1 MDWSR
6 NTPRA
11 GRPSPAVP
19 RRSLFLMAAAKKKTP
34 SLALPTRGRGRK
46 TAQRRTSGKPGG
58 PRGPE
63 PRESVITLDGDQ
75 TLAKLAAQVEKNG
88 GAVVGAYRDPF
99 AGQPLLLA
107 SLPVKRVVATPF
119 QRDLSRT
126 HAVRLAQA
134 IGDAGIF
141 LDPVIA
147 VPSKDG
153 FWSPNGRHRLEAA
166 RRLGMRSVSVLLV
179 PDDKL
184 AFRILALNTEKA
196 HNLRDRS
203 LEVIRMARQ
212 IAKEEPRSKETDHAV
227 TFESPVFLTLGCA
240 YAQRSRF
247 AGSSY
252 QPVLNKVD
260 RFLDSTVPAALRQRE
275 QWAVR
280 LMGIEDRVAQHV
292 KTMQVMGMKSPY
304 LRAVVVARINPVRFV
319 PPSRKKDAA
328 PPMSMAEALTKM
340 AANVRKFDPKS
351 VRPGDL
357 ALVAAIAPES

>member
-1 MDWSR
+1 
-6 NTPRA
+6 
-11 GRPSPAVP
+11 
-19 RRSLFLMAAAKKKTP
+19 MAAAKKAPKKGP
-34 SLALPTRGRGRK
+34 AKPTRGR
-46 TAQRRTSGKPGG
+46 KPASA
-58 PRGPE
+58 RGPE
-63 PRESVITLDGDQ
+63 PHESVI
-75 TLAKLAAQVEKNG
+75 AATGSELGALSQQIEKHG

-99 AGQPLLLA
+99 AGQALLLA
-107 SLPVKRVVATPF
+107 SLPIKKVVATPF

-126 HAVRLAQA
+126 HATRLADA
-134 IGDAGIF
+134 IGAAGLF

-166 RRLGMRSVSVLLV
+166 RRLGMRSVTALLV

-212 IAKEEPRSKETDHAV
+212 LAKEEPRSKENEHAV
-227 TFESPVFLTLGCA
+227 TFESPIFLTLGCA
-240 YAQRSRF
+240 YEQRSRF

-252 QPVLNKVD
+252 QPVLTKVD
-260 RFLDSTVPAALRQRE
+260 RFLDGTLPAALRQRE

-280 LMGIEDRVAQHV
+280 IMDIDDRVAAHV
-292 KTMQVMGMKSPY
+292 KTMQAMGMKSPY
-304 LRAVVVARINPVRFV
+304 LRAIVVARINPVRFV

-328 PPMSMAEALTKM
+328 PPMSMGEALTKM

>member
-1 MDWSR
+1 
-6 NTPRA
+6 
-11 GRPSPAVP
+11 V
-19 RRSLFLMAAAKKKTP
+19 AAAKKRPAKP
-34 SLALPTRGRGRK
+34 SKRVTRSGRPS
-46 TAQRRTSGKPGG
+46 AA
-58 PRGPE
+58 RGPE
-63 PRESVITLDGDQ
+63 PKESVIGADGGE
-75 TLAKLAAQVEKNG
+75 LSAVVAQVNQHG
-88 GAVVGAYRDPF
+88 GAVIGAYRDPF
-99 AGQPLLLA
+99 AGQALVLA
-107 SLPVKRVVATPF
+107 SLPLKKVVATPF

-126 HAVRLAQA
+126 HAVRLASA

-166 RRLGMRSVSVLLV
+166 RRLGMRAVSVLLV
-179 PDDKL
+179 PDEKL

-212 IAKEEPRSKETDHAV
+212 LAKQEPRSRETEHAV

-240 YAQRSRF
+240 YEQRSRF

-252 QPVLNKVD
+252 QSVLNKVD
-260 RFLDSTVPAALRQRE
+260 RFLDGTLPAALRQRE

-280 LMGIEDRVAQHV
+280 IMDIDDRVANHV
-292 KTMQVMGMKSPY
+292 KAMQEMGMKSPY
-304 LRAVVVARINPVRFV
+304 LRAVVVARINPVRFT
-319 PPSRKKDAA
+319 PPSRKKDAP
-328 PPMSMAEALTKM
+328 PPMSISEALTKM

-357 ALVAAIAPES
+357 ALVAAIAPSAE

>member
-1 MDWSR
+1 
-6 NTPRA
+6 
-11 GRPSPAVP
+11 
-19 RRSLFLMAAAKKKTP
+19 MAATKKAPKKAPART
-34 SLALPTRGRGRK
+34 SRGRK
-46 TAQRRTSGKPGG
+46 PAAA
-58 PRGPE
+58 RGPE
-63 PRESVITLDGDQ
+63 PRDSRIEATSGELGTLSDQ
-75 TLAKLAAQVEKNG
+75 IEKHG

-99 AGQPLLLA
+99 AGQALVLA
-107 SLPVKRVVATPF
+107 SLPIKKVVATPF

-126 HAVRLAQA
+126 HATRLADA
-134 IGDAGIF
+134 IGAAGLF

-166 RRLGMRSVSVLLV
+166 RRLGMRSVTALLV

-212 IAKEEPRSKETDHAV
+212 LAKEQPRSKENEHSV

-240 YAQRSRF
+240 YEQRSRF

-252 QPVLNKVD
+252 QSALNKVD
-260 RFLDSTVPAALRQRE
+260 RYLDATLPAALRQRE

-280 LMGIEDRVAQHV
+280 IMDIDDRVSAHV
-292 KTMQVMGMKSPY
+292 KTMQEMGMKSPY

-340 AANVRKFDPKS
+340 AANVRKFDPRS
-351 VRPGDL
+351 VRPADL
-357 ALVAAIAPES
+357 ALVAAVAPET

>member
-1 MDWSR
+1 
-6 NTPRA
+6 
-11 GRPSPAVP
+11 
-19 RRSLFLMAAAKKKTP
+19 MAAAKKTQSKP
-34 SLALPTRGRGRK
+34 SKRATRSRK
-46 TAQRRTSGKPGG
+46 PAAA
-58 PRGPE
+58 RGPE
-63 PRESVITLDGDQ
+63 PRESVLEPTADDVSELVG
-75 TLAKLAAQVEKNG
+75 QVQKQG
-88 GAVVGAYRDPF
+88 GAIVGAYRDPF
-99 AGQPLLLA
+99 AGQAVVLA
-107 SLPVKRVVATPF
+107 SLPLKKVVATPF

-126 HAVRLAQA
+126 HATRLVDA
-134 IGDAGIF
+134 IGAAGVF

-166 RRLGMRSVSVLLV
+166 RRLGMRTVTALLV
-179 PDDKL
+179 PDEKL

-212 IAKEEPRSKETDHAV
+212 LAREQPRSRETEHAV
-227 TFESPVFLTLGCA
+227 TFESPAFLTLGCA
-240 YAQRSRF
+240 YEQRSRF

-252 QPVLNKVD
+252 QSVLNKVD
-260 RFLDSTVPAALRQRE
+260 RFLDGTLPAALRQRE

-280 LMGIEDRVAQHV
+280 LMDIDDRVAAHV
-292 KTMQVMGMKSPY
+292 KAMQAMGMKSPY
-304 LRAVVVARINPVRFV
+304 LRAVVVARINPVRFT

-357 ALVAAIAPES
+357 ALVAAVAPAAAD

>member
-1 MDWSR
+1 M
-6 NTPRA
+6 
-11 GRPSPAVP
+11 
-19 RRSLFLMAAAKKKTP
+19 AAKKKAP
-34 SLALPTRGRGRK
+34 AKPTTRTTRSRK
-46 TAQRRTSGKPGG
+46 PAG

-63 PRESVITLDGDQ
+63 PRDSIITPDGNDAISG
-75 TLAKLAAQVEKNG
+75 LLSQVQKHG

-99 AGQPLLLA
+99 AGEPVVVA
-107 SLPVKRVVATPF
+107 SLPVKKVVATPF

-126 HAVRLAQA
+126 HATRLVDA
-134 IGDAGIF
+134 IGAAGVF

-166 RRLGMRSVSVLLV
+166 RRLGMRAVTALLV
-179 PDDKL
+179 PDEKL
-184 AFRILALNTEKA
+184 AYRILALNTEKA

-212 IAKEEPRSKETDHAV
+212 LAKEEPRSKENDHAL
-227 TFESPVFLTLGCA
+227 TFESPIFLTLGCA
-240 YAQRSRF
+240 YEQRSRF

-260 RFLDSTVPAALRQRE
+260 RFMDSTVPAALRQRE

-280 LMGIEDRVAQHV
+280 IMDIDDRVAAHV
-292 KTMQVMGMKSPY
+292 KTMQEMGMKSPY

-357 ALVAAIAPES
+357 ALVAAIAPSSE

>member
-1 MDWSR
+1 M
-6 NTPRA
+6 P
-11 GRPSPAVP
+11 
-19 RRSLFLMAAAKKKTP
+19 AAKKRPAKP
-34 SLALPTRGRGRK
+34 AKRGTR
-46 TAQRRTSGKPGG
+46 SGKPGG

-63 PRESVITLDGDQ
+63 PKDSLIELDGEAS
-75 TLAKLAAQVEKNG
+75 LSRLAAQVEKQG
-88 GAVVGAYRDPF
+88 GAVIGAYRDPF

-107 SLPVKRVVATPF
+107 SLPVKKVVATPF

-126 HAVRLAQA
+126 HAVKLAAA
-134 IGDAGIF
+134 IGDAGLF

-147 VPSKDG
+147 VPSRDG

-166 RRLGMRSVSVLLV
+166 RRLGMRSVSALLV

-212 IAKEEPRSKETDHAV
+212 LAKEAPRSKETEHAV
-227 TFESPVFLTLGCA
+227 TFESPAFLTLGCA
-240 YAQRSRF
+240 YAERSRF

-252 QPVLNKVD
+252 QPILNKVD
-260 RFLDSTVPAALRQRE
+260 RFLDSTLPAALRQRE

-280 LMGIEDRVAQHV
+280 LMDIDDRVAAHV
-292 KTMQVMGMKSPY
+292 KTMQAMGMKSPY

-328 PPMSMAEALTKM
+328 PPMPMAEALTKM

-357 ALVAAIAPES
+357 ALVAAFAPES

>member
-1 MDWSR
+1 M
-6 NTPRA
+6 P
-11 GRPSPAVP
+11 
-19 RRSLFLMAAAKKKTP
+19 AAKKAP
-34 SLALPTRGRGRK
+34 RNAPTKAARS
-46 TAQRRTSGKPGG
+46 RRPAAA
-58 PRGPE
+58 RGPE
-63 PRESVITLDGDQ
+63 ARESVIDQ
-75 TLAKLAAQVEKNG
+75 TSKDVAGLVAQVQKQG
-88 GAVVGAYRDPF
+88 GVVVGAYRDPF
-99 AGQPLLLA
+99 AGQAIVLA
-107 SLPVKRVVATPF
+107 SLPIKKVVATPF
-119 QRDLSRT
+119 QRDLSKA
-126 HAVRLAQA
+126 HASRLAEA
-134 IGDAGIF
+134 IGTAGLF

-147 VPSKDG
+147 VPSDDG

-166 RRLGMRSVSVLLV
+166 RRLGMRSVTALLV
-179 PDDKL
+179 PDEKL

-212 IAKEEPRSKETDHAV
+212 LAKEQPRSKETEHAL
-227 TFESPVFLTLGCA
+227 TFDSPVFLTLGGA

-252 QPVLNKVD
+252 QSVLNKVD
-260 RFLDSTVPAALRQRE
+260 RFLDSTLPAALRQRE

-280 LMGIEDRVAQHV
+280 IMDIDDRVAAHV
-292 KTMQVMGMKSPY
+292 KTMQALGMKSPY

-357 ALVAAIAPES
+357 ALVAAIAPGSADS